1 MGLFSFTLAK
11 PLDFPP
17 LIPHHIDMS
26 LEKVTKKFFKEAN
39 KKILDGGILSKK
51 VKFYIPKYVEK
62 FFKETK
68 ENICG
73 IEFELNIPLTYEVFV
88 VDGSCDK
95 NGNDMWV
102 DFMIF
107 DSKIWGE
114 ENVPEK
120 PAFEITFVFDSLKVS
135 SYSLFEVLEDYK
147 EVFVVDF
154 SKPERYIQVK
164 YKVEDFEFPFVN
176 GNYL

>member
-1 MGLFSFTLAK
+1 M
-11 PLDFPP
+11 
-17 LIPHHIDMS
+17 PHHIGMR
-26 LEKVTKKFFKEAN
+26 LEKVTKKFLKEAN
-39 KKILDGGILSKK
+39 KKILDGGILSSK
-51 VKFYIPKYVEK
+51 VKFAIPKYVEN

-95 NGNDMWV
+95 DGNDMWV
-102 DFMIF
+102 DFMLF
-107 DSKIWGE
+107 DSKIWGK
-114 ENVPEK
+114 ENIPEK
-120 PAFEITFVFDSLKVS
+120 PTFEITFVFDALKVS
-135 SYSLFEVLEDYK
+135 SYALFEILEDYK
-147 EVFVVDF
+147 GVFVVDF

-164 YKVEDFEFPFVN
+164 YEVEDFEFPYIN